1 MRRFFR
7 SKLFISIIL
16 LVMAA
21 LLTFVFLPKLYGS
34 QSETIDI
41 VQFIDDVNV
50 GTKISPDML
59 ATKTIGRYGV
69 DASVIKTKE
78 EIVGKYAAND
88 IRRDTNLY
96 SDQFVDQF
104 EEADGAVDTLLQPG
118 DKLITVSLASGASSV
133 GGMVKNGM
141 YVDVLTE
148 KPSEGYSENVDMELV
163 ELLRNVRVYC
173 LQNSAMEDIAAL
185 QRQWKSLL
193 ELNNGSETSFDSS
206 LVPAFATLIVNDEQA
221 VKLAN
226 EEYSGTIHLVL
237 HPNIEGAT
245 CWRTPPRRS
254 SARRPWRTPCGTC
267 GRGST
272 IRRSA
277 PRRSRPSPG
286 SKAGRST
293 MRWTTSPARRP

>member
-104 EEADGAVDTLLQPG
+104 EEADGAVDTLLRPG

-237 HPNIEGAT
+237 HPNIEGEAQEDN
-245 CWRTPPRRS
+245 
-254 SARRPWRTPCGTC
+254 
-267 GRGST
+267 
-272 IRRSA
+272 
-277 PRRSRPSPG
+277 
-286 SKAGRST
+286 
-293 MRWTTSPARRP
+293 TTQQPAQQPVDTTEPELDADGNPITQPDETNEPAA

>member
-1 MRRFFR
+1 M
-7 SKLFISIIL
+7 
-16 LVMAA
+16 
-21 LLTFVFLPKLYGS
+21 P
-34 QSETIDI
+34 
-41 VQFIDDVNV
+41 
-50 GTKISPDML
+50 
-59 ATKTIGRYGV
+59 
-69 DASVIKTKE
+69 SVIKTKE

-237 HPNIEGAT
+237 HPNIEGEAQEDN
-245 CWRTPPRRS
+245 
-254 SARRPWRTPCGTC
+254 
-267 GRGST
+267 
-272 IRRSA
+272 
-277 PRRSRPSPG
+277 
-286 SKAGRST
+286 
-293 MRWTTSPARRP
+293 TTQQPAQQPVDTTEPELDADGNPITQPDETNEPAA

>member
-1 MRRFFR
+1 MRKFFR

-16 LVMAA
+16 LIMAA

-34 QSETIDI
+34 QSETVDV

-59 ATKTIGRYGV
+59 VTKTIGKYGV

-78 EIVGKYAAND
+78 AVVGKYAAND

-96 SDQFVDQF
+96 SDQFVDAF
-104 EEADGAVDTLLQPG
+104 EEADGAIDQLLQKG
-118 DKLITVSLASGASSV
+118 DKLVTVSLATGATSV
-133 GGMVKNGM
+133 GGMVKPGQ

-148 KPSEGYSENVDMELV
+148 KRSEQDYYTEDVEMELV
-163 ELLRNVRVYC
+163 ELLRNVRVYK
-173 LQNSAMEDIAAL
+173 LQNSAMEDISAL

-221 VKLAN
+221 IKLA
-226 EEYSGTIHLVL
+226 EQEYDGKIHLVL
-237 HPNIEGAT
+237 HPNINGEIQEPIEAEPVDTGDNEPVLDENGNPIAL
-245 CWRTPPRRS
+245 PELPIQPE
-254 SARRPWRTPCGTC
+254 A
-267 GRGST
+267 
-272 IRRSA
+272 
-277 PRRSRPSPG
+277 
-286 SKAGRST
+286 
-293 MRWTTSPARRP
+293 